1 MTIGDRIR
9 EVRKLNRITQEKLA
23 ELLGVS
29 RVTISSWENNENAPT
44 VDNIIYLSETFHVS
58 TDYLLIGLTDPDD
71 KTQVKTAQAKMDDIF
86 LNLFN
91 SLDPAK
97 RDEVIKFM
105 RYQEFLS
112 KEKP

>member
-29 RVTISSWENNENAPT
+29 RVTISSWENDENAPT
-44 VDNIIYLSETFHVS
+44 VDNIIYLSETFYVS